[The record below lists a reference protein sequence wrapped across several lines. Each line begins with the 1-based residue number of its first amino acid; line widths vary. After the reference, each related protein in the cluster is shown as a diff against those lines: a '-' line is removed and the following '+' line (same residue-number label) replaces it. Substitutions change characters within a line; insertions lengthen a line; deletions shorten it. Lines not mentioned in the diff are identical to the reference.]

1 MTLLLLSSNV
11 LQQQQQQQQK
21 QVISNQQQL
30 ISYRLVKRS
39 HRKCL
44 PLIIQGNKTCGSC
57 GGKR

>member
-1 MTLLLLSSNV
+1 MTLLLLSNNV
-11 LQQQQQQQQK
+11 LLQQQK

-30 ISYRLVKRS
+30 ISYRLINRTQ
-39 HRKCL
+39 RKCL

>member
-1 MTLLLLSSNV
+1 MTLLLLSNNV
-11 LQQQQQQQQK
+11 LQQQK
-21 QVISNQQQL
+21 QVISNQQL

-39 HRKCL
+39 QRKCL

>member
-1 MTLLLLSSNV
+1 MTLLLLSNNV
-11 LQQQQQQQQK
+11 LQQQK

-30 ISYRLVKRS
+30 ISYRLINRPQ
-39 HRKCL
+39 RKCL